1 MRADRLQI
9 SVSPAMLA
17 ALQILAERSGVPRS
31 TQAMISL
38 RGALHKTIQT
48 DECQRRIAEARPM
61 LNTAQRRNWA
71 EVEHFVES
79 AYESHTPQEN
89 QA

>member
-1 MRADRLQI
+1 MRADRIAI

-17 ALQILAERSGVPRS
+17 ALEILANRNGVPRS

-38 RGALHKTIQT
+38 RGALHRTIQT
-48 DECQRRIAEARPM
+48 DECQKRIQSARPM
-61 LNTAQRRNWA
+61 LNTTQRRNWA

-79 AYESHTPQEN
+79 AYESHAPQEN

>member
-1 MRADRLQI
+1 MRADRIAI
-9 SVSPAMLA
+9 SCSPAMLA
-17 ALQILAERSGVPRS
+17 ALEILANRNGVPRS

-48 DECQRRIAEARPM
+48 DECQERIRSARPM

-79 AYESHTPQEN
+79 AYESHQTEKD